1 MPKTLAK
8 VRPLPQP
15 LRTFSPAP
23 GQAADLALKTNLSSS
38 YAEIPRLRDWIGHL
52 AEYAGMAPAD
62 LFDLR
67 LAAIETFFHVIEEA
81 YDGEDTGVVKA
92 TLLLRGDEVRLVLR
106 DYGRK
111 LTGFTAGMERIPDA
125 EGTQLF
131 LIRRLV
137 DEVKFHTSLPRGT
150 AVEIMKR
157 LAPSPGRKDPPSPAA
172 KVQPRSS
179 PRATTSRRRTGS
191 HKRPA
196 SE

>member
-1 MPKTLAK
+1 MSKTLAK

-15 LRTFSPAP
+15 LRTFSPGP
-23 GQAADLALKTNLSSS
+23 GRNPDLVLKTNLSSS
-38 YAEIPRLRDWIGHL
+38 YSEVPRLRDWIGHL
-52 AEYAGMAPAD
+52 AEYAGMTPAD

-67 LAAIETFFHVIEEA
+67 LAAIEIFFHMIEEA

-111 LTGFTAGMERIPDA
+111 LTGCLADAEYVPDA
-125 EGTQLF
+125 GGTHLF
-131 LIRRLV
+131 LIRRLA

-157 LAPSPGRKDPPSPAA
+157 LTPPSAA
-172 KVQPRSS
+172 EAAPPLDRGTAVREPRKS
-179 PRATTSRRRTGS
+179 PRGRARPRHPRQSR
-191 HKRPA
+191 
-196 SE
+196 